1 MLCVVL
7 AILQVDF
14 PPIFARSL
22 CKTEEFN
29 ISLMDTGV
37 ALITL
42 NSGMSGRKARPW
54 FVVRGLKEQIS
65 DILFSFRENL
75 VTLCAGFFRF
85 LLLNE
90 LDYQGHASEY
100 GIHWN
105 FYSTISLI
113 NIFQSFVRD
122 PKYSVW
128 LALSIMTVY

>member
-1 MLCVVL
+1 
-7 AILQVDF
+7 
-14 PPIFARSL
+14 
-22 CKTEEFN
+22 
-29 ISLMDTGV
+29 MDTGV

-54 FVVRGLKEQIS
+54 VILRGLKAQVA
-65 DILFSFRENL
+65 DILFSFKENL

-85 LLLNE
+85 LLLSE

-113 NIFQSFVRD
+113 NIFQSFVRN
-122 PKYSVW
+122 PKHAF
-128 LALSIMTVY
+128 LMALSIMTIY